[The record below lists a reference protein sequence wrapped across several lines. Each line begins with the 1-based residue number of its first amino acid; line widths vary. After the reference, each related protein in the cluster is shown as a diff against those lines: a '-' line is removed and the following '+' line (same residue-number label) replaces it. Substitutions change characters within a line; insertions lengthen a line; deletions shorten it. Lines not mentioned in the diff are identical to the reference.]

1 MPEDRLPIS
10 SSRVTAVD
18 VARHSFTTVRRG
30 FEISEVRSYLEHVAR
45 ELAAWEQRYEDLRAQ
60 LAEAEERAAHPVIDE
75 GTLAHAL
82 GEQSAQILR
91 HAHTEAARIIE
102 AAEDAAAATVR
113 QAQLQ
118 ATEAAVRAESAAAER
133 IAEAEIA
140 AGSVHQ
146 RAAEEVAA
154 ATEGA
159 NREAQAIVEEAR
171 HQGRSMIEQAHEAR
185 RRVLADLAQRRRAVM
200 LQIEQFRAARDQ
212 VGSSIVGVRRE
223 MDRLLSDLSRADDE
237 ARAAA
242 AEVAR
247 RGAVVAE
254 GDLLAEGEQA
264 VAGLGVSAP
273 EEPPAPAV
281 LPETMIGLTETLS
294 TAPSGGPDDTQLVPS
309 VTEPP
314 PSDPGPGY
322 EPEPPPV
329 ALGPEE
335 SGTEEPPWA
344 LSEPE
349 PVGSS
354 VEGLFARLR
363 AGQDD
368 ENAEPDS
375 ATTMGLEVGS
385 VVASEEGPSAES
397 VAEEAPASVAAED
410 EPAPQGPGPAEGADE
425 PASEP
430 GPDDAARVRRGELL
444 DPVVAKLARRLKRA
458 LQDDQ
463 NQVLDRLRAGD
474 GSWSAEVMGPEAEHR
489 EAFAGAALPFLE
501 DALKAGIAFGRNGG
515 RTARVTGA
523 DRQAVGELADSLAG
537 TVVTLLRRRMGEE
550 EGGGDDATERVGAA
564 YREWRGERIERLVGD
579 SALSAFSLGVIRGA
593 GRGAHLRWVLAG
605 TGHDCADCED
615 NALAESLEAGDEF
628 PTGHRHPPA
637 HAGCRCLIVTVG

>member
-45 ELAAWEQRYEDLRAQ
+45 ELATWEQRYDDLRAQ
-60 LAEAEERAAHPVIDE
+60 LAEAEEQAAHPVIDE

-91 HAHTEAARIIE
+91 NAHAEAARIIQT
-102 AAEDAAAATVR
+102 AEDTAAATVR

-159 NREAQAIVEEAR
+159 NREAEAIVEEAR

-185 RRVLADLAQRRRAVM
+185 RRVLADLAQRRRSVM

-212 VGSSIVGVRRE
+212 VGSSIVAVRRE
-223 MDRLLSDLSRADDE
+223 MDRILSDLSRADDE

-247 RGAVVAE
+247 RGAVAGE

-264 VAGLGVSAP
+264 VAGLSVSTPP
-273 EEPPAPAV
+273 EEPPAPSV
-281 LPETMIGLTETLS
+281 LPETMIGLTESLS
-294 TAPSGGPDDTQLVPS
+294 TTPAGGPDDTQLVPS
-309 VTEPP
+309 VTEPME
-314 PSDPGPGY
+314 PGPGY

-329 ALGPEE
+329 GLGPEE
-335 SGTEEPPWA
+335 PATEEPPWA
-344 LSEPE
+344 VSEPE

-363 AGQDD
+363 AGQDG
-368 ENAEPDS
+368 ENEEPDRTS
-375 ATTMGLEVGS
+375 TMGHEVGS
-385 VVASEEGPSAES
+385 AVASPEGPPAES
-397 VAEEAPASVAAED
+397 VAEEVPASVASEE
-410 EPAPQGPGPAEGADE
+410 EPVGEGPGSADE
-425 PASEP
+425 AEAPPPEA
-430 GPDDAARVRRGELL
+430 GPDDVARGRRAELL

-463 NQVLDRLRAGD
+463 NRVLDRLRAGD
-474 GSWSAEVMGPEAEHR
+474 GGWSAEVMGPETEHR
-489 EAFAGAALPFLE
+489 ETFAGAALPFLE
-501 DALKAGIAFGRNGG
+501 EALKAGIAFGRNGG

-523 DRQAVGELADSLAG
+523 DRQALGELADSLAG

-550 EGGGDDATERVGAA
+550 EGGGDDASERVGAA

-615 NALAESLEAGDEF
+615 NALAESLEAGAEF